1 MSEHAYVGGCPCGAI
16 ELRIDGR
23 PAAMGFCHCIGC
35 RKWSASPVNAF
46 TLWQPIA
53 VTIVRGAK
61 LIGTFARSERA
72 VRKWCTRCGGHLFT
86 EHPGWGL
93 VDVHAGVLPGFPF
106 DPQFHLI
113 YGEHALR
120 MEDGLPKM
128 RDLPFEMGGSGRT
141 MPE

>member
-1 MSEHAYVGGCPCGAI
+1 MSEHAYVGGCSCGAI

-23 PAAMGFCHCIGC
+23 PAAMGFCHCVGC

-46 TLWQPIA
+46 TLWQ
-53 VTIVRGAK
+53 R
-61 LIGTFARSERA
+61 FALSI
-72 VRKWCTRCGGHLFT
+72 T

-106 DPQFHLI
+106 DPQFHLN

-128 RDLPFEMGGSGRT
+128 RDLPSEMGGSGRT

>member
-1 MSEHAYVGGCPCGAI
+1 
-16 ELRIDGR
+16 
-23 PAAMGFCHCIGC
+23 MGFCHCIGC
-35 RKWSASPVNAF
+35 RKWSASPVSAF
-46 TLWQPIA
+46 TLWQRFALSI
-53 VTIVRGAK
+53 TRGAK
-61 LIGTFARSERA
+61 LVGAYVESELN

-106 DPQFHLI
+106 DPQFHLN